1 MSTEMLDYNQGFD
14 FGVGVDESTGTPMGI
29 AIKPG
34 DVQPVTQA
42 GGQNVSYNYSMIE
55 SVEDFYDA
63 LDVDVKANARYMFGS
78 ASAKFQFSQ
87 SLHVNTQSIYVVGRC
102 TVVNS
107 FLQTLHP
114 AMLPDA
120 AALLSKGQ
128 AERFREAYGDSF
140 VRGFQNGGQFYIVIS
155 ITSSSRDEARKVGAD
170 VKAGVQF
177 LVGGGSVSVSVDK
190 VVKQSSS
197 TCEFSVAML
206 QSGGKGNEASLT
218 PTIEEATARLK
229 AFPDIIARNPIPYSC
244 LVASYKTLPLPDAPN
259 FLDFKQ
265 QKRVLNEAAQL
276 VIRYDAALN
285 DLELVTNNIKTYEP
299 IPTGK
304 LDEWRNTLEKDID
317 ALYDAASH
325 AVDNPKEAQLPALH
339 SESVIANIKSLKKKP
354 SAPIKIVHFVGTVKL
369 PRPKEKAMAQ
379 AMAQRRMRAGRAGQS
394 SGATRSTMRGL

>member
-14 FGVGVDESTGTPMGI
+14 FGVGVDESTGMPMGI
-29 AIKPG
+29 AVKPG
-34 DVQPVTQA
+34 DIRPVTQA

-78 ASAKFQFSQ
+78 ASAKFEFSKSIQ
-87 SLHVNTQSIYVVGRC
+87 VNTQSIYVVGRC
-102 TVVNS
+102 TVGNS
-107 FLQTLHP
+107 FLRDMQPTL
-114 AMLPDA
+114 LPHA
-120 AALLSKGQ
+120 AAVLAKGQ
-128 AERFREAYGDSF
+128 AERFREAFGDST
-140 VRGFQNGGQFYIVIS
+140 VVGFQNGGQIYIVIS
-155 ITSSSRDEARKVGAD
+155 IRSSSRDEARKVGAD

-218 PTIEEATARLK
+218 ATIEEAMARLK
-229 AFPDIIARNPIPYSC
+229 AFPDIVARNPIPYSC

-259 FLDFKQ
+259 FMDFRQ
-265 QKRVLNEAAQL
+265 QKRVLNETAQL

-285 DLELVTNNIKTYEP
+285 DLELVTNNIRTYEP

-354 SAPIKIVHFVGTVKL
+354 STPVKIVHFVG
-369 PRPKEKAMAQ
+369 RPKSQRPREKALAQ
-379 AMAQRRMRAGRAGQS
+379 AMAQRRMKAQRASQNSAVAR
-394 SGATRSTMRGL
+394 